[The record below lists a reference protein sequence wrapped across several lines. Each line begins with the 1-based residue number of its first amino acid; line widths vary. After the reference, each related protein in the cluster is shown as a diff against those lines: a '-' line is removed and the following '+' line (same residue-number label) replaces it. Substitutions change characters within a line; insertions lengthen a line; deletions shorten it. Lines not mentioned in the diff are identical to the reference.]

1 MKSKL
6 IILIASLA
14 LFANCSLDEQ
24 MYIAVED
31 NFIRKES
38 DVDFLI
44 AGIYSNLQGNS
55 GYKNYINSLNFFSED
70 IYAVT
75 SATYKNHTIRNISV
89 GDSRVRSIWV
99 TYYQSIGATN
109 TLMKNVTTSKV
120 LSDEFKKRIMG
131 ELHFLRAFMYY
142 ELVRMYGGV
151 PIRTEPVTGGS
162 DFYLKRNTVD
172 EVYSQI
178 FSDLENASLSCLNYK
193 EQPAAEKGRPTKGAA
208 QAFMASAA
216 LTYAC
221 YLELN
226 EKSSEAPD
234 YYEKATLYA
243 DSVITSGQYVL
254 LNNYADL
261 FDIGKEAAAYDEVIF
276 GIQFTQD
283 TKAASASSRGSEWA
297 YLTQPS
303 NRYGICGNVSNQK
316 GSNAIR
322 IQPWFYD
329 VCTTGDYE
337 GDYRSEVSFLTR
349 FKYQDT
355 ETYSVTYPLLPDT
368 DNGDRSSPELYPFLD
383 KYKDPTG
390 LQALNNGNDLYLM
403 RLAEVYLIK
412 AEALNELNGAPT
424 PEAYQAFNKIRERAR
439 KANGVT
445 RTKPADLTGP
455 LSKEEFRMKIYDE
468 RGLEFVGEA
477 KRNFDNIR
485 MRYIDNKTTMM
496 EYRYNDFYKNMPAA
510 VNKKPTFSLS
520 AYGTGKVYTD
530 VVVEWTPRFLIWPI
544 PAAEMQDNVNMT
556 QNTDFEWY

>member
-1 MKSKL
+1 MKSKIL
-6 IILIASLA
+6 ILIASLA
-14 LFANCSLDEQ
+14 LFANCSLDEK

-31 NFIRKES
+31 NFIRKPS

-75 SATYKNHTIRNISV
+75 SATYKDHTRRNISV
-89 GDSRVRSIWV
+89 GDTRVRSIWV

-109 TLMKNVTTSKV
+109 SLMKNVEESEV
-120 LSDEFKKRIMG
+120 LTPEFKTRIKG
-131 ELHFLRAFMYY
+131 ELYFLRAFLYY

-151 PIRTEPVTGGS
+151 PIRTEPVTGSS
-162 DFYLKRNTVD
+162 DFYLKRNTID
-172 EVYSQI
+172 EVYERI
-178 FSDLENASLSCLNYK
+178 FSDLENASLSCLKYK
-193 EQPAAEKGRPTKGAA
+193 DQPAAEKGRPTKGAA
-208 QAFMASAA
+208 QAYIASAA

-226 EKSSEAPD
+226 NRSTEAPD
-234 YYEKATLYA
+234 YYEKAILYA
-243 DSVITSGQYVL
+243 DSVITSGQYSL

-276 GIQFTQD
+276 GMLFTQD

-297 YLTQPS
+297 YLMQPS
-303 NRYGICGNVSNQK
+303 NRYGICGNVTNQR
-316 GSNAIR
+316 GSGAIR

-337 GDYRSEVSFLTR
+337 GDYRAEVSFLTR
-349 FKYQDT
+349 FKYQNT
-355 ETYSVTYPLLPDT
+355 ETYTVTYPIVPDT
-368 DNGDRSSPELYPFLD
+368 EKGDRSSPEMYPYLD
-383 KYKDPTG
+383 KYRDPNG
-390 LQALNNGNDLYLM
+390 LQALNNGNDLFLM
-403 RLAEVYLIK
+403 RLAEMYLIK

-424 PEAYQAFNKIRERAR
+424 TEAYQAFNKVRERAR
-439 KANGVT
+439 KANGVN

-455 LSKEEFRMKIYDE
+455 LTKEQFRMKIYDE
-468 RGLEFVGEA
+468 RGLEFVGEC

-485 MRYIDNKTTMM
+485 MRYTDNKTTMM

-510 VNKKPTFSLS
+510 IKKVPTFSLS

-530 VVVEWTPRFLIWPI
+530 VAVEWTPRFLIWPI
-544 PAAEMQDNVNMT
+544 PAGEIQDNPNAS
-556 QNTDFEWY
+556 QNTAFEWY